1 MQSGWAASHWGDEQ
15 RMLSQPGRSTESA
28 LSGEPSDLG
37 DWRRSAASA
46 AA

>member
-15 RMLSQPGRSTESA
+15 RMLSRPGRSTEPE
-28 LSGEPSDLG
+28 LSREPSDLG

-46 AA
+46 VA